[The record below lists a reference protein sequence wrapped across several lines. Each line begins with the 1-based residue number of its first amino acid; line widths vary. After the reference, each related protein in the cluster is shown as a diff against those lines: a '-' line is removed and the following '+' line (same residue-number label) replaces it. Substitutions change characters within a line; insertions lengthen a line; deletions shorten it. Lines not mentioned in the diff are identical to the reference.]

1 MQELIKVTITEQAPM
16 VDYYKTAM
24 SATDTVDMEGAVK
37 VLGLPFGRN
46 TLLKKLREMKIL
58 MPNNHP
64 YQQHVNSGYFKLIQT
79 TYNKPNGSTYTYY
92 KTVVFPKGLDA
103 IKRLL
108 TKSPKNNVQ
117 PLFDNSQPATA

>member
-1 MQELIKVTITEQAPM
+1 MQELIKV
-16 VDYYKTAM
+16 
-24 SATDTVDMEGAVK
+24 
-37 VLGLPFGRN
+37 
-46 TLLKKLREMKIL
+46 
-58 MPNNHP
+58 
-64 YQQHVNSGYFKLIQT
+64 T

>member
-1 MQELIKVTITEQAPM
+1 MQELIKV
-16 VDYYKTAM
+16 
-24 SATDTVDMEGAVK
+24 
-37 VLGLPFGRN
+37 
-46 TLLKKLREMKIL
+46 
-58 MPNNHP
+58 
-64 YQQHVNSGYFKLIQT
+64 T

-117 PLFDNSQPATA
+117 PLFDNSQPTTA